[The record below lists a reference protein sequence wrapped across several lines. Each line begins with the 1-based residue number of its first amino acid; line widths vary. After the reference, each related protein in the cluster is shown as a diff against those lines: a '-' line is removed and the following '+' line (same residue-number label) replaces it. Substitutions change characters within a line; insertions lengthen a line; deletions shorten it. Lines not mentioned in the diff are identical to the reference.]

1 MRMPKTAKKLKAALA
16 KIDRTRNYALKE
28 AIELVKSASYA
39 KFDETV
45 DVAVRLGVDPRHA
58 DQMVRGAVVLPNG
71 LGKDV
76 RVLVFA
82 KGEKEKEALEAGAD
96 YVGADDFI
104 AKIQEGWFEFDTAI
118 ATPDMMGVVGK
129 IGKLLGPRGLMPNPK
144 VGTVTFD
151 VGRAVKESKSGKVEF
166 RVEKAGIIHAPVGKV
181 SFDAEKLKENILAL
195 FDALMKAK
203 PAAAKGTYVKKVSL
217 SSTMGPGVRVDVAE
231 VTSHIL

>member
-1 MRMPKTAKKLKAALA
+1 MSKLAKKMSAAAA
-16 KIDRTRNYALKE
+16 KVDRSKSYPIQEGL
-28 AIELVKSASYA
+28 ELVKGAAFA

-82 KGEKEKEALEAGAD
+82 KGEKEKEARDAGAD
-96 YVGADDFI
+96 YVGADDLVT
-104 AKIQEGWFEFDTAI
+104 KIQEGWFDFDTAI

-151 VGRAVKESKSGKVEF
+151 IGRAVKESKSGKVEF
-166 RVEKAGIIHAPVGKV
+166 RVEKAGIVHAPVGKA
-181 SFDAEKLKENILAL
+181 SFTADILKENLLAL
-195 FDALMKAK
+195 VDALIKAK
-203 PAAAKGTYVKKVSL
+203 PSAAKGTYIKKISL
-217 SSTMGPGVRVDVAE
+217 SSTMGPGVRLDIADVTAK
-231 VTSHIL
+231 L

>member
-1 MRMPKTAKKLKAALA
+1 MSKLAKKMSVSTAKV
-16 KIDRTRNYALKE
+16 DRSKSYPLQE
-28 AIELVKSASYA
+28 GVELVKDAVFA

-82 KGEKEKEALEAGAD
+82 KGEKEKEALDAGAD
-96 YVGADDFI
+96 FVGADDLV
-104 AKIQEGWFEFDTAI
+104 ARIQGGWFDFDTAI

-166 RVEKAGIIHAPVGKV
+166 RVEKAGIVHAPVGKA
-181 SFDAEKLKENILAL
+181 SFTSDTLKENLLAL
-195 FDALMKAK
+195 IDALLKAK
-203 PAAAKGTYVKKVSL
+203 PSAAKGTYIKKITI
-217 SSTMGPGVRVDVAE
+217 SSTMGPGVRLDIADI
-231 VTSHIL
+231 TANL

>member
-1 MRMPKTAKKLKAALA
+1 MATVAKKMKDAKSKVDRMQAYGIDEAL
-16 KIDRTRNYALKE
+16 T
-28 AIELVKSASYA
+28 LVKGTSFA

-82 KGEKEKEALEAGAD
+82 KGEKEKEARDAGAD
-96 YVGADDFI
+96 YVGAEDLV
-104 AKIQEGWFEFDTAI
+104 AKIQEGWFDFDTAI

-151 VGRAVKESKSGKVEF
+151 VGRAVQESKAGKVEF
-166 RVEKAGIIHAPVGKV
+166 RVEKAGIVHAPVGKV
-181 SFDAEKLKENILAL
+181 SFDADKLRGNLLAL
-195 FDALMKAK
+195 VEALVKAK
-203 PAAAKGTYVKKVSL
+203 PSAAKGNYLRKITI
-217 SSTMGPGVRVDVAE
+217 SSTMGPGIKLDLTE
-231 VTSHIL
+231 VSAQVI